1 MTIWKL
7 TEEVKATDY
16 LWSGGMGVEV
26 LGPTWVQGAALTVN
40 VSTHIEVQGA
50 ATSAPLWG
58 SRGSTS
64 GVQGVALAVNV
75 STPVGV
81 KGAALAVNV
90 NTPAGV

>member
-7 TEEVKATDY
+7 TEEVKVTDY

-40 VSTHIEVQGA
+40 VSTHIEIQGA

-58 SRGSTS
+58 PGGSTS
-64 GVQGVALAVNV
+64 SQRQHLCGLQ
-75 STPVGV
+75 
-81 KGAALAVNV
+81 GAATSAPL
-90 NTPAGV
+90 